1 MAENPYEMPLA
12 EFEARF
18 RVPVAE
24 QVAVRPAQTVT
35 TDLDWCAGNLPA
47 DGGGDAGGCD

>member
-24 QVAVRPAQTVT
+24 QVVAQPVQTGT

-47 DGGGDAGGCD
+47 DGGDAGGGCD